1 MPQCI
6 LCATFVLRSPA
17 FQPGPPKCTLRPSA
31 FSWMADAI
39 RLDSIFRFD
48 QGQSDSTDP
57 IRPACKAPGAQL
69 MEVSR
74 NSVLPDAF
82 SRPRKMHLDERWILK
97 AAPRRSMLPD
107 AFSRLR
113 KMHLDE
119 RWILKAAPRR
129 SMLPDAFSRPR
140 KMHLDERW
148 ILKAAPRRS
157 MVPDAFSRPRKM
169 HLDERWIA
177 KGL

>member
-1 MPQCI
+1 MHI
-6 LCATFVLRSPA
+6 
-17 FQPGPPKCTLRPSA
+17 
-31 FSWMADAI
+31 SWMADAI

-48 QGQSDSTDP
+48 QGRSDSTDP

-107 AFSRLR
+107 AFFPAPKNASRR
-113 KMHLDE
+113 AVD
-119 RWILKAAPRR
+119 
-129 SMLPDAFSRPR
+129 F
-140 KMHLDERW
+140 
-148 ILKAAPRRS
+148 
-157 MVPDAFSRPRKM
+157 
-169 HLDERWIA
+169 
-177 KGL
+177 

>member
-1 MPQCI
+1 
-6 LCATFVLRSPA
+6 
-17 FQPGPPKCTLRPSA
+17 
-31 FSWMADAI
+31 MADAI

-48 QGQSDSTDP
+48 QGRSDSTDP
-57 IRPACKAPGAQL
+57 IRPGKAPGAQL

-97 AAPRRSMLPD
+97 AATRRSMLSDAFSRLRKMHLDKRWVLEAAPRSSMLPDAFSRLGKMHLDERWIVKAAPRRSMLPD

-119 RWILKAAPRR
+119 WWIPRQLLEGACSQMR
-129 SMLPDAFSRPR
+129 FPGSE
-140 KMHLDERW
+140 KC
-148 ILKAAPRRS
+148 I
-157 MVPDAFSRPRKM
+157 
-169 HLDERWIA
+169 
-177 KGL
+177 